1 MKKMIRLM
9 AGCMLATTL
18 LSACGPSVESPEL
31 TFESAWIRAM
41 PPGMKMT
48 AGFGLLKNHGAQS
61 IQLSSFSSPSFGDVS
76 LHRTERVDGMS
87 KMREVKLLEIPAG
100 EAVELAPGGYHL
112 MLMMPTGPTEAG
124 AKVTVQM
131 TAVDGRSFNFDL
143 AVERR

>member
-1 MKKMIRLM
+1 MKNIIQLI
-9 AGCMLATTL
+9 ASCMLAAGL

-48 AGFGLLKNHGAQS
+48 AGFGILKNHGSKS
-61 IQLSSFSSPSFGDVS
+61 IELNSFTSPSFGDVS
-76 LHRTERVDGMS
+76 LHRTELVDGMS
-87 KMREVKLLEIPAG
+87 KMREVKRLEIPAG
-100 EAVELAPGGYHL
+100 GEVELAPGGYHL
-112 MLMMPTGPTEAG
+112 MLMMPTGPVETGAG
-124 AKVTVQM
+124 VTVQL